1 MARAVREA
9 LPAPF
14 VHLTFDQLIDSGAL
28 PRGAG
33 WAAVRAR
40 VFDGWHRAV
49 AAMGA
54 AGVDVVWDHIIE
66 TPEWHEALRAVLA
79 GRDVFFVALHC
90 DLAELARREAGRA
103 DRAAGDAARDAGVVH
118 LGKRYDL
125 ELRGE
130 DAAVVNAARVVEA
143 WERRAGVSAFFG

>member
-1 MARAVREA
+1 MEEGGRDTSQKIPTTKRLGRFR
-9 LPAPF
+9 LP
-14 VHLTFDQLIDSGAL
+14 G
-28 PRGAG
+28 
-33 WAAVRAR
+33 
-40 VFDGWHRAV
+40 
-49 AAMGA
+49 
-54 AGVDVVWDHIIE
+54 
-66 TPEWHEALRAVLA
+66 AVLA